1 MTRVNHA
8 RRIGHPFDLGWVL
21 ATGTVIFDYLYEP
34 DEVLKR
40 AEEAER
46 LGHEYGL
53 RFLTSFSAPAAFG
66 SAWIRK
72 GREADGI
79 PLIQA
84 ALTFWDAS
92 GGGIVI
98 PYFKMILAEGRAQ
111 QGDVQGALALI
122 DESIAQIERPGW
134 EERYCYAEVLRIK
147 GWLLSRQGD
156 VAGAE
161 RYYGASIDQAR
172 RQHAKS
178 WELRSASSYA
188 RLLREQGRVKDARD
202 LLAPVYGW
210 FTEGF
215 ETRDLREAKALLDLL
230 GEAALS

>member
-1 MTRVNHA
+1 MT
-8 RRIGHPFDLGWVL
+8 
-21 ATGTVIFDYLYEP
+21 
-34 DEVLKR
+34 
-40 AEEAER
+40 
-46 LGHEYGL
+46 
-53 RFLTSFSAPAAFG
+53 APAASG

-72 GREADGI
+72 RREADGI

-84 ALTFWDAS
+84 ALAFWDAS

-98 PYFKMILAEGRAQ
+98 PYFKLILAERLAQ
-111 QGDVQGALALI
+111 QGDVQGALELI

-134 EERYCYAEVLRIK
+134 DERYCYAEVLRIK
-147 GWLLSRQGD
+147 GWLLSCQGD

-172 RQHAKS
+172 QQHAKS

-215 ETRDLREAKALLDLL
+215 KTRDLREAKALLDLL
-230 GEAALS
+230 EEPALS